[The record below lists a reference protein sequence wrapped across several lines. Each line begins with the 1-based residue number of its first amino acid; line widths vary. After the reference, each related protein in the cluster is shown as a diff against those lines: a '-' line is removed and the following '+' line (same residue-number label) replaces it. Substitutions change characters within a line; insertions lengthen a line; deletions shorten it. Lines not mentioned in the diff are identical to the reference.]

1 MCNRPHCACSRA
13 TGLKTSA
20 LPEILEA
27 RLKLQEASGA
37 HETIRIVS
45 PERAARSIGRS
56 PPASPETP
64 CAAGRE
70 GV

>member
-20 LPEILEA
+20 LPEVVEA

-45 PERAARSIGRS
+45 PERGARSIDRN
-56 PPASPETP
+56 PPASPEKP

>member
-20 LPEILEA
+20 LPEVVEA

-45 PERAARSIGRS
+45 PERAARIDRS
-56 PPASPETP
+56 ESARQPGDAVV
-64 CAAGRE
+64 AGRE